1 MLCAQMVLS
10 IVVVV
15 VVVLLG
21 VLAWVFYRRVWGAR
35 IRWQHYDTLLDVLN
49 AYCYKGDGLVTV
61 RGKQVMLYRSPSS
74 QMVELE
80 DCEARLRL
88 IWRAKYFGQEMVYS
102 RWLEKDLDAGEQLSE
117 AQVAVEEFEEE
128 LQSHIRMVDSS
139 ELPEEMAKARHMDV
153 EDLRLQEMQVYDS
166 DAMDRAKDRMDALA
180 DSDD

>member
-1 MLCAQMVLS
+1 MILS
-10 IVVVV
+10 FVVVL

-21 VLAWVFYRRVWGAR
+21 LLASVFYRRVWGPR
-35 IRWQHYDTLLDVLN
+35 IRWQRYDTLLAVLN
-49 AYCYKGDGLVTV
+49 AYCYSGEGLVTAH
-61 RGKQVMLYRSPSS
+61 GKHVMLYRSPSS

-80 DCEARLRL
+80 DREGRLRL

-102 RWLEKDLDAGEQLSE
+102 RWLEQDLDPGEQLSE

-139 ELPEEMAKARHMDV
+139 ELPAEMAKARHMDV
-153 EDLRLQEMQVYDS
+153 EDLRQQEMQVYDS
-166 DAMDRAKDRMDALA
+166 EAMDRAKDTMDDLA